1 MLQLK
6 HFLKISKFLHSNIF
20 SDIQSPQP
28 KHGFLTDSPH
38 GHLELPECTC
48 TNMQHQELTPR
59 CWKTFSQT
67 AESFINSSAHSN
79 HKENGRVYIDAY
91 QVTDIPHT
99 PLTTYRYI
107 QRLGRRQI
115 YMRPGHWQRSQGCS
129 DTSQALAVTLHSFI
143 HSTNMYWVL
152 TVWEGLFNE
161 QN

>member
-79 HKENGRVYIDAY
+79 HKENRRVYIDAY
-91 QVTDIPHT
+91 QVTDISHT

-115 YMRPGHWQRSQGCS
+115 YMRPGQTEKPGVFWYLSSPSS
-129 DTSQALAVTLHSFI
+129 DTSFIYSFNK
-143 HSTNMYWVL
+143 HVL
-152 TVWEGLFNE
+152 SAYCVRGTV
-161 QN
+161 